1 MAFFLFLI
9 DFLLNFHIVFR
20 VSKQNQRLQP
30 DNLDMAIMQQL
41 QEDGRKSFTDI
52 AEELKIAKNTVRN
65 RVSRLQEAGLL
76 RIIGWVDPT
85 TVGYTSPA
93 LIQIAVEPPKLI
105 ENAAQ
110 QLADLPEARSV
121 ALITG
126 EFPLIVDLRCRDQDH
141 LTEVITRQIYQIP
154 GVTNVRTHTYLHVY
168 KYGPTRVDLN
178 R

>member
-1 MAFFLFLI
+1 M
-9 DFLLNFHIVFR
+9 
-20 VSKQNQRLQP
+20 SKEKQEKRLQP
-30 DNLDMAIMQQL
+30 DKLDMAIMHQL

-52 AEELKIAKNTVRN
+52 AETLKIAKNTVRN
-65 RVSRLQEAGLL
+65 RVARLQGAGLL

-105 ENAAQ
+105 DQAA
-110 QLADLPEARSV
+110 LALAALPEARSV

-126 EFPLIVDLRCRDQDH
+126 EFPLIVDLRCRDQEH
-141 LTEVITRQIYQIP
+141 LTELITRQIYQIP
-154 GVTNVRTHTYLHVY
+154 GVVNVRTNTYLHIY

-178 R
+178 RQMSQESDHDR